1 MSIKEYLERVKKTK
15 NGLWEETE
23 RIIMDNEEEIV
34 NLNRLQIS
42 KHENTQG
49 QKLENKQIPP
59 FYGYYE
65 AATQQ
70 YALNKDPYPS
80 LTTKPLG
87 YAYNFVWSG
96 EFFEK
101 FEIQMSADKKT
112 FKIWSTELDEE
123 SGKKDFFE
131 GYSWLLGL
139 TIKNQILFE
148 NQILEPNLKN
158 YINKNLYK

>member
-23 RIIMDNEEEIV
+23 RIIMANEEEIV

-49 QKLENKQIPP
+49 GTLQHKENPPFSGTYAKATEEYALENNP
-59 FYGYYE
+59 
-65 AATQQ
+65 
-70 YALNKDPYPS
+70 YAS
-80 LTTKPLG
+80 ITTKKAG

-96 EFFEK
+96 EFLEK

-112 FKIWSTELDEE
+112 FKIWSTELDED
-123 SGKKDFFE
+123 SGKRVFFE

-148 NQILEPNLKN
+148 NQILEPNLKK